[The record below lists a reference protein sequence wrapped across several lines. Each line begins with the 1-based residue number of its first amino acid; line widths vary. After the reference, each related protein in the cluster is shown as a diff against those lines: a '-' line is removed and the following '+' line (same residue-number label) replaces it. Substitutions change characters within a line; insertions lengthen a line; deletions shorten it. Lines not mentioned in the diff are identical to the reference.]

1 MRNELPQSRIFQSC
15 VVIIAALLL
24 LAPWGLVHLRID
36 NGIEQWVEDDGDAAR
51 YAAFRADFGGDDDL
65 LLVYGGGELFDEAA
79 LELQLSVLEA
89 IEVVPGVASVKSVP
103 SLFRDQFGAEDPEAL
118 KAELKSSPFYDRVIV
133 SPDLAMAGMIISSN
147 DAFTSKERRAYV
159 AALVETALPL
169 ADAGWAVHWA
179 GPAIV
184 NAALDTESE
193 LESAR
198 LLPAAVAA
206 SFLILLLV
214 LRSPAKVI
222 AASIVSTATLVVTL
236 GIMGSLGLTMN
247 MVTVALPP
255 VLWVLSM
262 AYMVHLLR
270 YHEAALLGGSGAR
283 EALARAVSSCAWPCF
298 LAALTTSLG
307 FLSLCTAGMAPVREL
322 GLAGGLGIPV
332 AFLAAMGLGPL
343 LIVSLRIRA
352 TVRPAW
358 GSRSRVV
365 DSPFYERHGLFI
377 LGAAAAFMLCFAL
390 LGTRVRVES
399 NPLAFLDPQH
409 PVVRDAA
416 AIGENFSGLYTLETV
431 IALPGSWLDESNW
444 PAIESQAAAL
454 AAEAGVARVIS
465 PLDYLKKLRQWAE
478 GGAAEDYRLP
488 ESRDAASALIE
499 SLPEETRASL
509 VALVSP
515 DGTRVRL
522 SSLVRE
528 MDGAALLGIVQR
540 SEAEMAAAPEDVSG
554 YHTGVVLRLV
564 KAQFGL
570 IDTQVNSLGLALA
583 VVFVCVGLG
592 LRSIRLMLLSFTP
605 NLLPIAGLFGVMGI
619 FGIPLDPATV
629 MVAAIAVGIAVDDTL
644 HLLSSWRE
652 GLRDGVDRGRAL
664 RHALE
669 VNGPAMLAT
678 TFTACAGFLAL
689 GLSDF
694 APIRYFGL
702 LSAGTM
708 AVAVAADLWLLPVTI
723 LLIGGRPKP
732 RREAQEKFHSS
743 TWQCRDQERY
753 FARDLSR

>member
-1 MRNELPQSRIFQSC
+1 MNNELPRSRVFRVC
-15 VVIIAALLL
+15 VILIVALLL
-24 LAPWGLVHLRID
+24 LAPWGLANLRID

-51 YAAFRADFGGDDDL
+51 YAAFREDFGGDDDL
-65 LLVYGGGELFDEAA
+65 LLVYGGGDLFDEAA
-79 LELQLSVLEA
+79 LDLQLSVLEA
-89 IEVVPGVASVKSVP
+89 IEAVPGVASVKSVP
-103 SLFRDQFGAEDPEAL
+103 TLFRDQFGAEDPEAL
-118 KAELKSSPFYDRVIV
+118 RAELQSSPFYERVIV
-133 SPDLAMAGMIISSN
+133 SPDLSLAGMIISGDN
-147 DAFTSKERRAYV
+147 VFTSKERRAYV
-159 AALVETALPL
+159 AALAAAVLPL
-169 ADAGWAVHWA
+169 SDAGLAVHWA
-179 GPAIV
+179 GPAV
-184 NAALDTESE
+184 LNAALDTESE

-206 SFLILLLV
+206 SCLILLVV
-214 LRSPAKVI
+214 LRSPAKVL
-222 AASIVSTATLVVTL
+222 AASIVSSATLVVTL
-236 GIMGSLGLTMN
+236 GIMGWLGLTMN

-322 GLAGGLGIPV
+322 GLAGGLGIFV
-332 AFLAAMGLGPL
+332 AFLAAMGLGPA
-343 LIVSLRIRA
+343 LIVALRIRA
-352 TVRPAW
+352 TARPTW
-358 GSRSRVV
+358 RPGTSGI

-377 LGAAAAFMLCFAL
+377 LGAAAAFTLCFSL

-399 NPLAFLDPQH
+399 NPLAFLNPQH
-409 PVVRDAA
+409 AVVRDAA
-416 AIGENFSGLYTLETV
+416 AIGEHFSGLYTLETV
-431 IALPGSWLDESNW
+431 ITLPGSWMDEGNW

-465 PLDYLKKLRQWAE
+465 PLDYLKKLHQWST
-478 GGAAEDYRLP
+478 GGAAEAYRLP
-488 ESRDAASALIE
+488 ENREAARALIE
-499 SLPEETRASL
+499 SLPEETRTPL
-509 VALVSP
+509 EALVSP

-528 MDGAALLGIVQR
+528 MDGAKLLGIVQR
-540 SEAEMAAAPEDVSG
+540 SEAAMAAAPEGVSG

-570 IDTQVNSLGLALA
+570 IDTQVNSLGLAVA

-592 LRSIRLMLLSFTP
+592 LRSFRLMILSFAP
-605 NLLPIAGLFGVMGI
+605 NLLPIAGLFGVMGLL
-619 FGIPLDPATV
+619 GIPLDPATV

-652 GLRDGVDRGRAL
+652 GLRDGEECRMAL
-664 RHALE
+664 RSALE
-669 VNGPAMLAT
+669 VNGPAMVAT
-678 TFTACAGFLAL
+678 TLTACVGFLAL

-723 LLIGGRPKP
+723 LLTGGRPKP
-732 RREAQEKFHSS
+732 RHETQTDVKSS
-743 TWQCRDQERY
+743 AWKRGDHGRC
-753 FARDLSR
+753 FARRVS